1 MKSSSR
7 LEAVRADM
15 KARGLEALI
24 AINDGS
30 HFSGSDDALFLLSGF
45 RCLDESA
52 FLVCADGADELVV
65 TPPWDAGRGA
75 ERAPSAQV
83 SAADDLAGGLASRLK
98 RRQID
103 PSKIG
108 VAGLA
113 TLPHGSAAAVA
124 SELGGKPVAAD
135 ALVSAHAGVK
145 SEEEIEHARTA
156 TRIAEKG
163 WERMVEL
170 TRPGVREDELA
181 VELNGYMRELGAEDN
196 FFMLTSAPENRAV
209 QPCSSRRFEK
219 GDFVLTELSPLVSGQ
234 MTQICRTI
242 YIGRASEEHKRAYAL
257 LKKGFEAGLNA
268 AKPGAPMADVC
279 NAVDAV
285 LEAAGYAEYSAPP
298 WLRLRRRGH
307 GLGLGSNLPGDVGPD
322 NDIRLEPGMLF
333 VLHPNQYL
341 PQTGYQMCGEPVL
354 ITAQGAVV
362 LSGRRAELAEVSA

>member
-1 MKSSSR
+1 MKASSR
-7 LEAVRADM
+7 LEAVRADV
-15 KARGLEALI
+15 KARGLEALV

-30 HFSGSDDALFLLSGF
+30 HFSGSDDPLFLLSGF
-45 RCLDESA
+45 RALGESA
-52 FLVCADGADELVV
+52 LILGADGSDELVV
-65 TPPWDAGRGA
+65 SPAWDAARA
-75 ERAPSAQV
+75 SERMAKAKV
-83 SAADDLAGGLASRLK
+83 SAAADLAKGLVESLARIGL
-98 RRQID
+98 D
-103 PSKIG
+103 PAKVG
-108 VAGLA
+108 VAGLGS
-113 TLPHGSAAAVA
+113 LPHASAAALSALLGKAA
-124 SELGGKPVAAD
+124 SVDK
-135 ALVSAHAGVK
+135 LVSAHARVK
-145 SEEEIEHARTA
+145 SDEEIEHARIA

-196 FFMLTSAPENRAV
+196 FFMLTSAPQNRAV
-209 QPCSSRRFEK
+209 QPCSSRKFEK
-219 GDFVLTELSPLVSGQ
+219 GDFVLTELSPLVRGQ

-242 YIGRASEEHKRAYAL
+242 YVGRASDDHKRAYAL
-257 LKKGFEAGLNA
+257 LKEGFEAGLEA
-268 AKPGAPMADVC
+268 SKPGAPMSDVC

-322 NDIRLEPGMLF
+322 NDLRLEPGMFF

-354 ITAQGAVV
+354 ITAEGGVA
-362 LSGRRAELAEVSA
+362 LSAHRAELAEVNA